1 MGTSE
6 LLDHSIAESSL
17 SVPSLSGDRGRVF
30 PLGFFRSA
38 PNCQFSLTPN
48 PPCGNFLN
56 TQADLGGSSSWIP
69 NRTGQKAVTVQIAKE
84 RAR

>member
-6 LLDHSIAESSL
+6 LLDHSIIERFI
-17 SVPSLSGDRGRVF
+17 SVPRLSGNRARASF
-30 PLGFFRSA
+30 LGFFRSA
-38 PNCQFSLTPN
+38 QNCQFPLTPN

-84 RAR
+84 RDR